1 MKKFGMSL
9 ALFAVFCLM
18 TSVSAL
24 ASEKNLKKTL
34 TIKEPVVLMDTLLEK
49 GTYQIKFDAK
59 SGEVHVIKDGDV
71 VAKAKGNVEMRN
83 KKANYDSVSYK
94 TDGGKKVLTGLT
106 FAGDRRNILIES
118 SNNQVA
124 GE

>member
-1 MKKFGMSL
+1 MKKFGLGL
-9 ALFAVFCLM
+9 ALFTAFCLL

-34 TIKEPVVLMDTLLEK
+34 TIKESVVLMDTLLEK

-71 VAKAKGNVEMRN
+71 VAKAKGNVELRN
-83 KKANYDSVSYK
+83 RKANYDSISYK
-94 TDGGKKVLTGLT
+94 SEGGKKIMTGLT
-106 FAGDRRNILIES
+106 FAGDRRNILIEGL
-118 SNNQVA
+118 NNQVA